1 MRNKMIMPR
10 SQAGVSL
17 VELMV
22 GLTVGLVITAGAMT
36 ILFSNQKMILNKDKM
51 DRAQENFRFASTTIS
66 RVVRQATS
74 FGIPVDNNELIVHFD
89 GSQKD
94 CLGQTNHS
102 SVNTFKVNDNALICI
117 LDLED
122 GTKQTITLAKD
133 ISDVKFNY
141 GVQNGASANSLVY
154 RPFFIGADGTTTNPI
169 VSNVWGT
176 VTSVL
181 TQMSVSDGEVKKPTI
196 DFISTSHLLAMTQ
209 LASSGGTSKV
219 NPPSSGG
226 GSSTPE
232 PDDDEG
238 NTDNPNDT
246 GNGGDNPSD
255 GNGGSTICSNTML
268 ANISLS
274 ASGNT
279 HQWSGGD
286 FVAGKAATVTVTV
299 RNSVNR
305 EGWTIDSDKDNLPP
319 TDLNLTH
326 SFSLPNGNNKQMK
339 LTLRCG
345 TQVNSESI
353 TIYSN

>member
-122 GTKQTITLAKD
+122 GTKQTVTLAKD

-238 NTDNPNDT
+238 DTDNPNNT

-255 GNGGSTICSNTML
+255 GNDDSTICSNTML
-268 ANISLS
+268 ANISVTVD
-274 ASGNT
+274 GNT
-279 HQWSGGD
+279 NTWATFSSTIYAKKNRNISIAIKSGID
-286 FVAGKAATVTVTV
+286 VT
-299 RNSVNR
+299 
-305 EGWTIDSDKDNLPP
+305 GWTIAQDETWENLANRSYPLPKFQGNKTTLKLKCGSDLKG
-319 TDLNLTH
+319 TLNFET
-326 SFSLPNGNNKQMK
+326 
-339 LTLRCG
+339 T
-345 TQVNSESI
+345 NS
-353 TIYSN
+353 

>member
-1 MRNKMIMPR
+1 MQMPR

-22 GLTVGLVITAGAMT
+22 GLTIGLIITAGAMT
-36 ILFSNQKMILNKDKM
+36 VLFSNQKLILSKDKM

-74 FGIPVDNNELIVHFD
+74 FGIPSDNNELIVHFD
-89 GSQKD
+89 SSQRD
-94 CLGQTNHS
+94 CLGQTNYS
-102 SVNTFKVNDNALICI
+102 SVNTFKVDADNKLLCI
-117 LDLED
+117 LDLND
-122 GTKQTITLAKD
+122 GTRQTITLAED
-133 ISDVKFNY
+133 ISDVNFTY
-141 GVQNGASANSLVY
+141 GIQNGASANSLVY
-154 RPFFIGADGTTTNPI
+154 RPFFIGGDGTITNPS

-181 TQMSVSDGEVKKPTI
+181 TKMSVVDGEAKKPTV

-232 PDDDEG
+232 PDDGDDD
-238 NTDNPNDT
+238 TDDPNDT
-246 GNGGDNPSD
+246 GDGSDNPPDD
-255 GNGGSTICSNTML
+255 GNGGDETCSNSML
-268 ANISLS
+268 ANISLT
-274 ASGNT
+274 ANGTT
-279 HQWSGGD
+279 HPWSGGN
-286 FVAGKAATVTVTV
+286 FVAGKAATVTLTV
-299 RNSVNR
+299 NNSVNR
-305 EGWTIDSDKDNLPP
+305 TGWTIDSDKDSSPP
-319 TDLNLTH
+319 ESLNLTH

-345 TQVNSESI
+345 TQVTSESI